1 MLCPS
6 VGEFDP
12 FIVAGGPGVP
22 VPVPISQ
29 DGPCPPFRGQN
40 ARYRLVGTG
49 FRRAHAFAEKMRP
62 VRSLHPAPRPPRWWR
77 GAVRYTYQR
86 RWSADLSRQYMYQCR
101 WSADLS
107 RRYMYQRRW
116 SADSSCKYMYQ
127 HRWSA
132 DLSRKYMYQR
142 RWSTDLSREYMYQR
156 RWSADLSRGY
166 MYQRRWSADLSHR
179 YMFLHRWS
187 TDLSRGYMYQCRWSV
202 YRSAWP
208 PAVQASYI
216 FAPASAERKA
226 EWPTGLLGH
235 WPGCPGRSA
244 GGAGRCPVPLPG
256 GLGLLAVGR
265 IWAWVAWAAGGRP
278 TSMVW

>member
-22 VPVPISQ
+22 VPVPRSQ

-86 RWSADLSRQYMYQCR
+86 RWSADLSREYMYQCR

-107 RRYMYQRRW
+107 RRYMY
-116 SADSSCKYMYQ
+116 
-127 HRWSA
+127 
-132 DLSRKYMYQR
+132 
-142 RWSTDLSREYMYQR
+142 
-156 RWSADLSRGY
+156 
-166 MYQRRWSADLSHR
+166 
-179 YMFLHRWS
+179 LHRWS

-244 GGAGRCPVPLPG
+244 GGAGRCPAPLPG
-256 GLGLLAVGR
+256 GLGLLAVGPN
-265 IWAWVAWAAGGRP
+265 G
-278 TSMVW
+278 

>member
-166 MYQRRWSADLSHR
+166 MYQRRWS
-179 YMFLHRWS
+179 
-187 TDLSRGYMYQCRWSV
+187 V

-244 GGAGRCPVPLPG
+244 GGAGRCPAPLPG
-256 GLGLLAVGR
+256 GLDLFRWVHLGLGGL
-265 IWAWVAWAAGGRP
+265 GGRRP
-278 TSMVW
+278 TN

>member
-107 RRYMYQRRW
+107 HRHMY
-116 SADSSCKYMYQ
+116 
-127 HRWSA
+127 
-132 DLSRKYMYQR
+132 
-142 RWSTDLSREYMYQR
+142 
-156 RWSADLSRGY
+156 
-166 MYQRRWSADLSHR
+166 
-179 YMFLHRWS
+179 LHRWS

-208 PAVQASYI
+208 PAFQAS
-216 FAPASAERKA
+216 R
-226 EWPTGLLGH
+226 PTGLQAY
-235 WPGCPGRSA
+235 WA
-244 GGAGRCPVPLPG
+244 T
-256 GLGLLAVGR
+256 GLGAPAEAPAVRGAAR
-265 IWAWVAWAAGGRP
+265 CRSRAAWACWPLGGSGPGWLGQREADQLVWYGEAGP
-278 TSMVW
+278 W